1 MEQLIQSL
9 IGSKL
14 SKNLIEEKIQQS
26 NHFDKSIFAL
36 QPLAASIWEEVDERF
51 NKKEEEFRIPF
62 TLIESQK
69 LYALDALIICQP
81 FIKQTETLRSIG
93 FIFSVYYLI
102 VHYFDDHVEHPDKF
116 YSKFKF
122 SYNQSTEQQKGAAPF
137 SFVLI
142 SLSLIEQELQRLPIN
157 REQSQQIHS
166 EILSSLAIQTRY
178 FTTERNENLSSDDVL
193 DMKQRQV
200 SGRSLLILA
209 SLISMASA
217 LEPEK
222 VQKLRRGLVYLGS
235 LIQITDDIRD
245 LETDTALRN
254 ANIVTASIRDSGEEK
269 GIEILSKI
277 FTSEV
282 QLLQRFFKE
291 LYTEDELRLILSLPF
306 YPFFIDKAPRK
317 D

>member
-14 SKNLIEEKIQQS
+14 SKNSIQEKIQQS
-26 NHFDKSIFAL
+26 NHFDENIFVF
-36 QPLAASIWEEVDERF
+36 QPLAASIWEEVDKRF
-51 NKKEEEFRIPF
+51 SKKEAEFRIPF
-62 TLIESQK
+62 ALTESQK

-81 FIKQTETLRSIG
+81 FVKQSETLRSIG

-142 SLSLIEQELQRLPIN
+142 SLSLIEDELRKLAISS
-157 REQSQQIHS
+157 EQSQQIHS
-166 EILSSLAIQTRY
+166 EILSSLAIQTKY
-178 FTTERNENLSSDDVL
+178 FTAERNANLSPDDVL
-193 DMKQRQV
+193 EMKQRQV

-209 SLISMASA
+209 TLISITSDLKPKEA
-217 LEPEK
+217 
-222 VQKLRRGLVYLGS
+222 QKLRRGLVYLGS

-254 ANIVTASIRDSGEEK
+254 ANIVTASISDSGEEK
-269 GIEILSKI
+269 GIEVLSKI

-282 QLLQRFFKE
+282 QLLQRFFVE
-291 LYTEDELRLILSLPF
+291 LYSEDEFRLILSLPF
-306 YPFFIDKAPRK
+306 YPFFIDKAQRK